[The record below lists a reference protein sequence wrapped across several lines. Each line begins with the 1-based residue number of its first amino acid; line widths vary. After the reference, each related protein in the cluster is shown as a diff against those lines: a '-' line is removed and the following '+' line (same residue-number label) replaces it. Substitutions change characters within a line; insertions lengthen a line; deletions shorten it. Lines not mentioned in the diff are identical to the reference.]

1 MAAAQADATGHLDW
15 LINGLVERV
24 PQVTRAVV
32 LSGDGVLMGSS
43 RGLDVADAEHL
54 SALAAGLQSL
64 AQGARRQFGGGRV
77 RQTII
82 EMRDCYL
89 FVTAAGQGA
98 SLAVL
103 SSVDVDPG
111 VVTYEMAVL
120 VTRVGEHLSSLPRT
134 ARRSP

>member
-1 MAAAQADATGHLDW
+1 MTPLRAESAGHLDW
-15 LINGLVERV
+15 LINGFVERV

-32 LSGDGVLMGSS
+32 LSADGVLIGSS
-43 RGLDVADAEHL
+43 HGLDRADAEHL
-54 SALAAGLQSL
+54 SALAAAVQSL

-82 EMRDCYL
+82 EMRHSYL

-103 SSVDVDPG
+103 SDADVDPG

-120 VTRVGEHLSSLPRT
+120 VKRVGEHLTSTPRT
-134 ARRSP
+134 AI